1 MSTKK
6 IKISSKGND
15 NSIEMLKKLL
25 VKIEGLEE
33 TNKLLADKVN
43 DLEET
48 NSGLMGKIDSLEDIV
63 EGGNGK
69 ISTMSNKLDKVED
82 VLDYKLDDIED
93 KMVEIGRSLNVIK
106 SGKIYINN
114 FEFKELNENT
124 HLDICKT
131 IDHDII
137 INKLGL
143 RDHRSILRILE
154 LFYKSEGGDDDME
167 NKKINYPI
175 KLKGKMGFEYFR
187 NGKWLDDNYGDS
199 VIDLLL
205 MNFNKV
211 FKCVNLY
218 PQKVKKVEIFMENQ
232 KFIDELSL
240 NDNCSRNAYN
250 NFRKELKRHLKFE
263 LRKNE
268 N

>member
-15 NSIEMLKKLL
+15 NSIEILKKLL

-124 HLDICKT
+124 HLDICNT

-137 INKLGL
+137 INKLSL

-218 PQKVKKVEIFMENQ
+218 PTKSEE
-232 KFIDELSL
+232 S
-240 NDNCSRNAYN
+240 
-250 NFRKELKRHLKFE
+250 
-263 LRKNE
+263 
-268 N
+268 